1 MSHDRKSSLF
11 RTVSMISLAGAAW
24 LALAGIA
31 AAADGAKSAADAA
44 KPAATEEGT
53 VIVTAGRREQALQ
66 KVPTAVSAVT
76 TERLEKAGI
85 QYFADI
91 ANVTPSLNITEGG
104 GVRYI
109 NMRGIGIAVSTP
121 FQTAGV
127 PLHVDGL
134 YIPNSGFFGRDPFF
148 DLDGV
153 EVYRGPQGTFAG
165 QNSTGGAIFLRT
177 KAPQFDDFGFQ
188 LQQLVGNYQWLQ
200 TQGWLNMP
208 INEHVA
214 ARLSFDT
221 ETRHSFFTNLGP
233 GNTGV
238 GASPN
243 YAAINR
249 PGNLNRQVLRGQIRV
264 APNDRL
270 DVKFKAD
277 LTHDYTDGN
286 ANVRA
291 APLSFNDPT
300 KLINPWRFNL
310 DVPQSAKL
318 DLYRGTLNVLYHAT
332 NWFDVKLVGGGQYY
346 RNLTLTD
353 TDGTSPFLTPVYA
366 PGPIN
371 QSISHFKT
379 ADNYWFGEMDL
390 VSTSAGKLHWIAG
403 ATGFKQTTE
412 QFSETSSYALNNC
425 GAGCTSWLN
434 GPLTGS
440 WLDYHQKGN
449 SWAVFG
455 EATYDFNEHFQLI
468 AGGRW
473 TYYQIN
479 LVSPTTILNA
489 AVNAQGGHDVVTS
502 SCANTP
508 CNVFGTGTYDRF
520 TGRVAMNWFPTSDIT
535 VYATFSQ
542 GMKPGSFNSQFTLG
556 QPTVVNG
563 QPSPAN
569 PPQYNSETLRNY
581 EGGFKT
587 RLLNHHLVLNLDG
600 FYNDYRDYQASFA
613 IPGAGP
619 IPRSVNIPK
628 ARTYGVEFETHLSEG
643 DFRVDVTAAYLNSK
657 ILNGLPAG
665 STGLNV
671 TSNYYAINCPNAV
684 QFYALCPAG
693 AIPAGINTYVP
704 TTGAKAPVFDPTGEE
719 LNFAPQWTVN
729 GAIEYDIHLPT
740 GILTPRIQYQYVGS
754 QWASLYHASQDFQ
767 PSHHTVDLRLT
778 YQAPEHWRVEGFV
791 TNLTDELYVSGVLPA
806 APTVTCVGPPTCTAP
821 PGVVTNASVGSIGLG
836 APRQFGMRIQYTY

>member
-1 MSHDRKSSLF
+1 MRSDHKSLLLRS
-11 RTVSMISLAGAAW
+11 TSMAVLAGVAW
-24 LALAGIA
+24 LGLAEIA
-31 AAADGAKSAADAA
+31 SAAEQAD
-44 KPAATEEGT
+44 
-53 VIVTAGRREQALQ
+53 VVVTASRRDQALQ

-76 TERLEKAGI
+76 NEKLEKAGI
-85 QYFADI
+85 QYFVDV
-91 ANVTPSLNITEGG
+91 ANVTPSLNITESAGG
-104 GVRYI
+104 RFI

-188 LQQLVGNYQWLQ
+188 IQQLVGNYQWLQ
-200 TQGWLNMP
+200 TQGWVNMP
-208 INEHVA
+208 INSQLA

-221 ETRHSFFTNLGP
+221 ETRHSFFKNLGP
-233 GNTGV
+233 GGTGV
-238 GASPN
+238 GSSGN
-243 YAAINR
+243 YSITNR
-249 PGNLNRQVLRGQIRV
+249 PGNLNRQILRGQLRF
-264 APNDRL
+264 APNDKL
-270 DVKFKAD
+270 DIKLKAD
-277 LTHDYTDGN
+277 YTHDYTDGN
-286 ANVRA
+286 ANTRA
-291 APLSFNDPT
+291 APLSFNNPSL
-300 KLINPWRFNL
+300 LINPWTMNL
-310 DVPQSAKL
+310 DVPQSSKL

-332 NWFDVKLVGGGQYY
+332 DWFDVKVVAGGQYY
-346 RNLTLTD
+346 RNLTIVD
-353 TDGTSPFLTPVYA
+353 TDGTSPFVTPVYA

-390 VSTSAGKLHWIAG
+390 VSTHPGKLHWVVG

-425 GAGCTSWLN
+425 GTGCTSWLN
-434 GPLTGS
+434 GTLTGS
-440 WLDYHQKGN
+440 WLDYYQKGN

-455 EATYDFNEHFQLI
+455 EATYDITDQLQLI

-479 LVSPTTILNA
+479 LVPPTQIVTA
-489 AVNAQGGHDVVTS
+489 APPHTPFIQGACGNP
-502 SCANTP
+502 AAPAAAIYP
-508 CNVFGTGTYDRF
+508 CYVFGSGTYDRF
-520 TGRVAMNWFPTSDIT
+520 SGRVALNWYPTSDIT

-542 GMKPGSFNSQFTLG
+542 GMKPGSFNSQFTLN
-556 QPTVVNG
+556 QPTRDAQGN
-563 QPSPAN
+563 PIAAN

-581 EGGFKT
+581 EGGVKT
-587 RLLNHHLVLNLDG
+587 RLFDRHVVLNVNG

-613 IPGAGP
+613 IPGTV
-619 IPRSVNIPK
+619 IPRSINIPK
-628 ARTYGVEFETHLSEG
+628 ARSYGIEFETHASLG
-643 DFRVDVTAAYLNSK
+643 DFRLDVTAAYLNTK

-693 AIPAGINTYVP
+693 AIPSGINTYVP
-704 TTGAKAPVFDPTGEE
+704 TTGAKAAVFDPTGEP
-719 LNFAPQWTVN
+719 LNFAPKWTVN
-729 GAIEYDIHLPT
+729 GAIEYDIHLPV
-740 GILTPRIQYQYVGS
+740 GMLTPRLQYQYTDS
-754 QWASLYHASQDFQ
+754 QWASLYHASQDFH
-767 PSHHTVDLRLT
+767 PSHHTLDFRLT
-778 YQAPEHWRVEGFV
+778 YQAPEHWRVEGFI
-791 TNLTDELYVSGVLPA
+791 TNMTDELYIAGVAPA

-821 PGVVTNASVGSIGLG
+821 PGVVTNTSTGSVGLG